1 MLLAYGCQSDLV
13 DQLNSAGASAR
24 EPVDHVDAGAPSDR
38 DAGPAGSEP
47 VAQDDDAG
55 ATNGPNPTVRVCR
68 PGTFVTEDS
77 TVAEVRCEGCP
88 SGTYS
93 TEEDADQCQ
102 QWTEC
107 QPGEFVKNKGSATK
121 DQTCE
126 ACAGD
131 QTSTA
136 VNAGTCLP
144 VDACPSG
151 TVQVSAAQDGGTAQ
165 CEPCDSGSYCAGG
178 TTPAHP
184 CAEGTWDHD
193 EDPAT
198 DCVEQTNCPEG
209 QYVTDPGDATSDR
222 SCKDCAKGSFSLST
236 NATEC
241 VAQVECPE
249 GTFRESDGTSAGD
262 VICTACPAG
271 TYTDAA
277 DLAECAPWTECPP
290 GQFVSV
296 DGSATADRVCEPCAD
311 GEFSSTPNAASCM
324 ADGECMPGTRQTE
337 AGTPD
342 RASVCEDC
350 VPGEYCAG
358 ADTPAEGCAASTWDH
373 DQDPSTPCVEQTTC
387 LAGSYLVAMGDAT
400 TDLTCGPCEDGSFSV
415 DENVLACQS
424 WQVCP
429 EGTYVQTLGSAT
441 SDVAC
446 AGCASGTFS
455 AQPGSASCGAFSD
468 CQPGQ
473 YVQTA
478 GTASSDRVC
487 ATCPAGQYSS
497 SINAGMCVDVGQCA
511 PGTVETVP
519 ATQSS
524 PAQCADCSP
533 GSYCAGGQATEVAC
547 DASSWDDDQDPA
559 TPCISKTTCAPGQY
573 VAGAGSTTTDRSCTA
588 CASGKFSATQNAAS
602 CQSWQTCAA
611 GKYVQTAGSSTA
623 DRVCTTCA
631 SGTFSTTQNAASC
644 TTWSTCTAPTYR
656 MTNSPNATTDRQ
668 CAACTAPQ
676 VTSTNNETTCH
687 VPAFQ
692 MSGGTVVMEAENY
705 TVYDQNSSSHTW
717 SSVGVSGIS
726 GGTAMQLPDW
736 SYQWDPSGVATSF
749 SPLLSY
755 NINFTTTGTFYV
767 FIRADDAG
775 GAGNDNSC
783 WAGID
788 GTPISSYFDF
798 PTSANSWIWVSKQV
812 TVSTTGAHT
821 FTVWGREDGFRF
833 DKIVISKSSTAP
845 SGNGPAESP
854 YN

>member
-1 MLLAYGCQSDLV
+1 MLRFENFISAATIQKVSHALRASVMLLAYGCQSDLV

-184 CAEGTWDHD
+184 CAEGSWDHD

-290 GQFVSV
+290 GQYVSV

-441 SDVAC
+441 SDVGGARGA
-446 AGCASGTFS
+446 AGAIAALPRAARSGGIS
-455 AQPGSASCGAFSD
+455 DSPPGPELLPTGSVRPDCGY
-468 CQPGQ
+468 GQ
-473 YVQTA
+473 QRP
-478 GTASSDRVC
+478 RVC
-487 ATCPAGQYSS
+487 DVPRRTVQFQHQRRHVRGRRPMRAG
-497 SINAGMCVDVGQCA
+497 NGRDRACDA
-511 PGTVETVP
+511 ELPGTVRRLLPGQLLRWRSSHRGRVRREQLGRRSRSGHALHLQDHVRARAVRCRRRQYDHGPVLHGLRLWQVQRDSECCELPELADLRRRKVRPDCGQQYRRSRVYDVCLGHIFNDSERRQLHDLVDLHSAHLPHDEQPERDDRP
-519 ATQSS
+519 AVR
-524 PAQCADCSP
+524 CL
-533 GSYCAGGQATEVAC
+533 YR
-547 DASSWDDDQDPA
+547 
-559 TPCISKTTCAPGQY
+559 APGDQHEQRNDLPRACFPDERRHRGDGGGELY
-573 VAGAGSTTTDRSCTA
+573 RLRPELVVAHLEQRRRQRHLGWHRDAVAGLVVPVG
-588 CASGKFSATQNAAS
+588 
-602 CQSWQTCAA
+602 
-611 GKYVQTAGSSTA
+611 
-623 DRVCTTCA
+623 
-631 SGTFSTTQNAASC
+631 
-644 TTWSTCTAPTYR
+644 
-656 MTNSPNATTDRQ
+656 
-668 CAACTAPQ
+668 PQ
-676 VTSTNNETTCH
+676 RR
-687 VPAFQ
+687 
-692 MSGGTVVMEAENY
+692 G
-705 TVYDQNSSSHTW
+705 DQ
-717 SSVGVSGIS
+717 
-726 GGTAMQLPDW
+726 
-736 SYQWDPSGVATSF
+736 F
-749 SPLLSY
+749 
-755 NINFTTTGTFYV
+755 
-767 FIRADDAG
+767 
-775 GAGNDNSC
+775 
-783 WAGID
+783 
-788 GTPISSYFDF
+788 F
-798 PTSANSWIWVSKQV
+798 PTALLQHHLHDHGHLLRV
-812 TVSTTGAHT
+812 HP
-821 FTVWGREDGFRF
+821 R
-833 DKIVISKSSTAP
+833 
-845 SGNGPAESP
+845 
-854 YN
+854 